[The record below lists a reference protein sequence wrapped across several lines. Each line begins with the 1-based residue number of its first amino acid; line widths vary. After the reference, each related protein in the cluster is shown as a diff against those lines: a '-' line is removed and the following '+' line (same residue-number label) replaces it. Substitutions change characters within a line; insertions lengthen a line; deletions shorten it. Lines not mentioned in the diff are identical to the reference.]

1 MTSGMFASN
10 AVNLLLLNGK
20 TQSGVLT
27 PVEIAGE
34 IEHTTAKVLNAL
46 KKDLRNQGLLIVNP

>member
-1 MTSGMFASN
+1 MTSGMSVSN

-20 TQSGVLT
+20 MQSGVLT
-27 PVEIAGE
+27 PAEIAGE
-34 IEHTTAKVLNAL
+34 IEHTITKVLNAP